1 MPVKLDLG
9 FMTFDLRDIP
19 AYARRAEELGVGALW
34 SAETKHD
41 PFLPLAVAAANTSR
55 VQLGT
60 AIAVAFPRSP
70 MILAHTAWDLQKASR
85 GRFVLGL
92 GTQVKAHNERRFS
105 LKWEPPGP
113 RLREVVLALRAI
125 WDCWQ
130 DGAPLDFRGQS
141 YRFDLMT
148 PFFNPGPIEHPRIPI
163 YIAAVNPYMAQMAGE
178 ICDGLHVHSVP
189 QRRSTSARCSIRR
202 SRRAC
207 AKSGRSRKDFTFRA
221 STMVVVGDD
230 AGRARAQPAGRQAAD
245 RLLRLDADLPGR
257 AGRPRPRPPGAETP
271 RQEPRGRLAGHGRF
285 DQRRDTRSLRG
296 DGHWDTLAGK
306 LRERYEGIC
315 DRTQLYPAFQPSR
328 LRRCAR
334 LRARRPRVKEE
345 QTEGQGLAR
354 IDLAGALE
362 RVAARREVEDGG
374 REETG
379 EPVDDVAH
387 RHDADGLALASTSGT
402 VR

>member
-19 AYARRAEELGVGALW
+19 AYARRTEELGVGALW

-41 PFLPLAVAAANTSR
+41 PFLPLAIAGANASR

-125 WDCWQ
+125 WACWQ
-130 DGAPLDFRGQS
+130 DGAPLDFRGRS

-148 PFFNPGPIEHPRIPI
+148 PFFNPGPIEQPRIPI

-178 ICDGLHVHSVP
+178 ICDGLHVHSFHSPKYLRDVLHP
-189 QRRSTSARCSIRR
+189 AVE
-202 SRRAC
+202 AGLV
-207 AKSGRSRKDFTFRA
+207 KSGRSRKDFTFRA

-230 AGRARAQPAGRQAAD
+230 AGELERSRQAVKQQIAFYASTRTYQAVLAVHGLD
-245 RLLRLDADLPGR
+245 HLVPRLHAKSLEGDWRGMADLISD
-257 AGRPRPRPPGAETP
+257 ET
-271 RQEPRGRLAGHGRF
+271 LDHFAV
-285 DQRRDTRSLRG
+285 TAS
-296 DGHWDTLAGK
+296 WDTLAGK
-306 LRERYEGIC
+306 LRERYDGIC
-315 DRTQLYPAFQPSR
+315 DRTQLYPAFQPSLEDPR
-328 LRRCAR
+328 LQA
-334 LRARRPRVKEE
+334 LIKEMN
-345 QTEGQGLAR
+345 
-354 IDLAGALE
+354 
-362 RVAARREVEDGG
+362 
-374 REETG
+374 
-379 EPVDDVAH
+379 
-387 RHDADGLALASTSGT
+387 
-402 VR
+402 